1 MKIFR
6 VPLKRKILSLIA
18 FLMMLSVF
26 LFLAYTYFTF
36 MELFASI
43 KDGNVSL
50 GIWFALFVV
59 FFAVMT
65 AWIAVVQIAEWKAR
79 LIFDDEQISLET
91 IAGMDWLLQRGLKPF
106 SVKYG
111 RVRSL
116 MLGVFGTVEIIEMSG
131 AKYTLTPLLFG
142 NRHGEDIVIELKNR
156 VPPEA
161 IAPSMKDAGA
171 IEKWHRQ
178 SRNISAITSLIAAL
192 YLLVVFLEPPHSW
205 FINIWETETRFPW
218 FESVDEYS
226 VDPQGGFWVI
236 SQGSKN
242 YHVFHIP
249 KKKDN
254 AWEWKRE
261 SAFGTPYPKYISVM
275 EDGTPLIWLDT
286 GVLRY
291 VVDHWKE
298 IPFENDQSVSILDGM
313 VSGRY
318 GWFVDRQGHV
328 VRVDALTGIW
338 SELAL
343 PEMAEQRGLSP
354 VSASPMPDGDL
365 LVLMRNDTESRVYRL
380 SNGKWTDQEIPIIQA
395 NGWAKDYFLD
405 GDNALWVLLE
415 VEYGN
420 FVVEKIDSLGSVLLT
435 QLPESLNNE
444 ERVIDKYRAL
454 MVDSLGRLW
463 MYGVSPSSVVVF
475 EPAWNDNARELVR
488 YTENNSNFQNGTSF
502 PPVMTADG
510 KIWSFDDQIISMDTN
525 LRDLPRPMP
534 SWYALLDWNTI
545 RLILLF
551 SQIAVL
557 YFPLILR
564 SLLAR
569 KKK

>member
-6 VPLKRKILSLIA
+6 VPLKRKILSLVA
-18 FLMMLSVF
+18 FLMMLSAF
-26 LFLAYTYFTF
+26 LFLAYIYFTF

-43 KDGNVSL
+43 KDGNVSF

-116 MLGVFGTVEIIEMSG
+116 MLGVFGTVEIIDMSG

-161 IAPSMKDAGA
+161 ISPSMKDSET

-178 SRNISAITSLIAAL
+178 SRNIAVIISLIAAL
-192 YLLVVFLEPPHSW
+192 YLPVVFLEPPHSW

-236 SQGSKN
+236 SRGWKN
-242 YHVFHIP
+242 YHVFHNP
-249 KKKDN
+249 KMEDN
-254 AWEWKRE
+254 VWEWKRD
-261 SAFGTPYPKYISVM
+261 SAFGSPYPKYISVM

-328 VRVDALTGIW
+328 VKVDALTGTW
-338 SELAL
+338 SELVL
-343 PEMAEQRGLSP
+343 PETAEQRGLSP

-365 LVLMRNDTESRVYRL
+365 LVLMSKDIESRVYRL
-380 SNGKWTDQEIPIIQA
+380 SNGKWTDQEIPVIQA
-395 NGWAKDYFLD
+395 NGRVIDYFLD
-405 GDNALWVLLE
+405 SDNALWVLLE
-415 VEYGN
+415 VKYSN
-420 FVVEKIDSLGSVLLT
+420 LIVERIDSLDSVLLT
-435 QLPESLNNE
+435 QLPLNLNNE
-444 ERVIDKYRAL
+444 GQRMDEYRAL
-454 MVDSLGRLW
+454 MVDSRGRLW
-463 MYGVSPSSVVVF
+463 MYDVSPASVVVF
-475 EPAWNDNARELVR
+475 EPMWNDNARELAR

-510 KIWSFDDQIISMDTN
+510 KIWSFDEQIISMDTN
-525 LRDLPRPMP
+525 LKDLPKPLP
-534 SWYALLDWNTI
+534 SWYASLDWNSV
-545 RLILLF
+545 RLILSL
-551 SQIAVL
+551 SQITAL
-557 YFPLILR
+557 LSPLILQ

>member
-26 LFLAYTYFTF
+26 LFLAYIYFTF

-116 MLGVFGTVEIIEMSG
+116 MLGVFGTVEIIDMSG

-161 IAPSMKDAGA
+161 IAPSMKDSET

-226 VDPQGGFWVI
+226 VDP
-236 SQGSKN
+236 
-242 YHVFHIP
+242 H
-249 KKKDN
+249 
-254 AWEWKRE
+254 
-261 SAFGTPYPKYISVM
+261 
-275 EDGTPLIWLDT
+275 
-286 GVLRY
+286 
-291 VVDHWKE
+291 
-298 IPFENDQSVSILDGM
+298 
-313 VSGRY
+313 
-318 GWFVDRQGHV
+318 GWFLGD
-328 VRVDALTGIW
+328 LTG
-338 SELAL
+338 
-343 PEMAEQRGLSP
+343 
-354 VSASPMPDGDL
+354 
-365 LVLMRNDTESRVYRL
+365 
-380 SNGKWTDQEIPIIQA
+380 
-395 NGWAKDYFLD
+395 
-405 GDNALWVLLE
+405 
-415 VEYGN
+415 
-420 FVVEKIDSLGSVLLT
+420 
-435 QLPESLNNE
+435 
-444 ERVIDKYRAL
+444 
-454 MVDSLGRLW
+454 
-463 MYGVSPSSVVVF
+463 
-475 EPAWNDNARELVR
+475 
-488 YTENNSNFQNGTSF
+488 
-502 PPVMTADG
+502 
-510 KIWSFDDQIISMDTN
+510 
-525 LRDLPRPMP
+525 
-534 SWYALLDWNTI
+534 
-545 RLILLF
+545 
-551 SQIAVL
+551 
-557 YFPLILR
+557 
-564 SLLAR
+564 
-569 KKK
+569 

>member
-6 VPLKRKILSLIA
+6 VPLKRKILSLVA

-131 AKYTLTPLLFG
+131 AKYTLIPLLFG
-142 NRHGEDIVIELKNR
+142 NRYGEDMVIELKNR

-161 IAPSMKDAGA
+161 IAPRLKDTGA

-178 SRNISAITSLIAAL
+178 SRNITVITSLIAAL
-192 YLLVVFLEPPHSW
+192 LLFVLFLEPPHSW
-205 FINIWETETRFPW
+205 FINIWETETRLPW

-236 SQGSKN
+236 SRGWKN
-242 YHVFHIP
+242 YHVFHNP
-249 KKKDN
+249 KIKESV
-254 AWEWKRE
+254 WEWKRD
-261 SAFGTPYPKYISVM
+261 SAFGRPYPTYISVT
-275 EDGTPLIWLDT
+275 EDGSPLIWLNT
-286 GVLRY
+286 GVLHY
-291 VVDHWKE
+291 VVDHWQE
-298 IPFENDQSVSILDGM
+298 IPFKDEQKIILWDGM

-328 VRVDALTGIW
+328 VKVDALTGTW

-343 PEMAEQRGLSP
+343 PITAEQRSLSP
-354 VSASPMPDGDL
+354 ISASPMPDGNL
-365 LVLMRNDTESRVYRL
+365 LVLMSNDIESRVYRL

-395 NGWAKDYFLD
+395 NGWARDYFLD

-415 VEYGN
+415 VGYGN
-420 FVVEKIDSLGSVLLT
+420 FVVEKIDSLGSVSLT

-454 MVDSLGRLW
+454 MVDSHGRLW
-463 MYGVSPSSVVVF
+463 VYGVSPSSVVVF

-488 YTENNSNFQNGTSF
+488 YTENNSNFQNRTSF

-510 KIWSFDDQIISMDTN
+510 KIWSFDEQIISVDTN
-525 LRDLPRPMP
+525 LKDLPKPLP
-534 SWYALLDWNTI
+534 SWYASLDWNSV
-545 RLILLF
+545 RLILSL
-551 SQIAVL
+551 SQITAL
-557 YFPLILR
+557 LSPLILQ